1 MTCLRAHPSKWHR
14 LAGLTPKPTLEAS
27 VSSSP
32 SWFTWRCSCKLG
44 TDLPWDRPLRQ
55 VLFLVSSCRHHIRGL
70 KEVSDLS
77 NVPEPRCDGTQIW
90 TQIFLAL
97 EQPSQA
103 PSSVDSLQGEI
114 QVACK
119 YLKELSMEE
128 GVGWLSVALGQTQ
141 VHGEMGWWAGALS
154 QETYTSPD
162 STSQHLDVLGQVP
175 PSQGPRGHPRKPR
188 DALLSWTK
196 AGINCRL
203 VWQDW
208 HPPHHYLASH
218 CPLSWFPTVQQ
229 HVFFITWGKGSNYG
243 TVPKI
248 AFLQW
253 SPKEASVLLCFETL
267 QLNEQGSCVCR
278 QTGLGLQAG
287 PGYYQLAGKSLNL
300 QVLICKMGKTQLS
313 GCDAEWVGT
322 WVPASATHRAWHTR
336 SARSVVT
343 IIVAECCLRWGQP
356 TYPSPS
362 GLRLWT
368 QKPWGSFPPR
378 LTWSPGSQVFG
389 WAHLS
394 SRSLSELKSHGGTS
408 LVV

>member
-44 TDLPWDRPLRQ
+44 ADLPWDHPLRQ

-70 KEVSDLS
+70 KEVSHLS
-77 NVPEPRCDGTQIW
+77 NVPEPRWDGTRIW

-103 PSSVDSLQGEI
+103 LSSVDSLQGEI

-128 GVGWLSVALGQTQ
+128 GVGWLHVALGQTQ

-196 AGINCRL
+196 ASINCRL

-208 HPPHHYLASH
+208 HPPHCYLASH
-218 CPLSWFPTVQQ
+218 CPLSWFLTVQH

-253 SPKEASVLLCFETL
+253 SPKEPVSSFALRHCSWMSRGPVSVGRQDWVCRLVLGITSWLARVSTSKSSSAKWEKHSFQGVMQSEWVHEYLPQPHPGHGTQEVLVSGDYYCGWVLLAVRAAHSPLTLRIEVMDPETL
-267 QLNEQGSCVCR
+267 
-278 QTGLGLQAG
+278 GLISPQAHMD
-287 PGYYQLAGKSLNL
+287 PG
-300 QVLICKMGKTQLS
+300 
-313 GCDAEWVGT
+313 E
-322 WVPASATHRAWHTR
+322 
-336 SARSVVT
+336 
-343 IIVAECCLRWGQP
+343 
-356 TYPSPS
+356 
-362 GLRLWT
+362 
-368 QKPWGSFPPR
+368 
-378 LTWSPGSQVFG
+378 PGFRVSTFIQQVFK
-389 WAHLS
+389 WI
-394 SRSLSELKSHGGTS
+394 KK
-408 LVV
+408 